1 MINKYLNFTG
11 FMLVVLMS
19 VLACR
24 SSQERIYL
32 SEINDNLNQI
42 DSIQDILKALRVDS
56 IQIVKDDC
64 QEVLNI
70 LSNSDFQ
77 NNKSRILQQID
88 YAGDIYKSCKK
99 FLPKYQHFQKEFSI
113 SGQQL
118 ESLKHDIEHGLI
130 ADSLATQYIENE
142 SYIISSLYEK
152 FKLELKIISDSKKLY
167 SLEKDKMHHLCDSI
181 QSLSADKKKL

>member
-1 MINKYLNFTG
+1 
-11 FMLVVLMS
+11 MLISM
-19 VLACR
+19 LACR
-24 SSQERIYL
+24 TSQERIYL

-42 DSIQDILKALRVDS
+42 DRIQDILKAFRVDS
-56 IQIVKDDC
+56 VQIVQDDC
-64 QEVLNI
+64 QKVGDI
-70 LSNSDFQ
+70 LSNSDIRS
-77 NNKSRILQQID
+77 NKTRILQQID

-130 ADSLATQYIENE
+130 ADSLASQYLDNE

-152 FKLELKIISDSKKLY
+152 LKVELKIISDSKKLY

-181 QSLSADKKKL
+181 QSLSADK